1 MDEEGLINAILKA
14 QDENDDDPHAEDP
27 QLGLKASVC
36 VRGAGREGNDEGGQ
50 ICLTV

>member
-1 MDEEGLINAILKA
+1 MLRESRALLCKVEAIL
-14 QDENDDDPHAEDP
+14 
-27 QLGLKASVC
+27 SVILVGSVVRKDGGFRT